1 MAKEFTLAYVTTH
14 PRMGTKLRFG
24 NVDRTAILVKEGH
37 DPIRYVKVSETPVD
51 KRQLAE
57 LAAAHPEFQDEWAQT
72 AIQLFLVKP
81 AKVKQDKE
89 STEATEAVEATET
102 SETTETSE
110 VSELAELA

>member
-89 STEATEAVEATET
+89 ATETSEAVEATET
-102 SETTETSE
+102 SETTEASE

>member
-81 AKVKQDKE
+81 AKVKQGK
-89 STEATEAVEATET
+89 EATETSEAVEATET
-102 SETTETSE
+102 SETTEASE

>member
-51 KRQLAE
+51 KRTLAE

-89 STEATEAVEATET
+89 STETTVA
-102 SETTETSE
+102 SETTEVIEATETSE